1 MTTTN
6 VSAEPNANARP
17 ADLAEAIA
25 RATAL
30 AGRLYD
36 RGAPL
41 APEERTALLGDYAEA
56 EMHVCEFEGHADTLA
71 AAEAERLARS
81 RLGGR
86 RGWGR
91 VRARKE
97 YAAAVEALEHQRHE
111 EHEDNACCG
120 RRMFGALGG
129 EVEAVKSLARQGV
142 ARLRERRTDRFCEA
156 AEALKTASAKAE
168 SGEAADLRALADA
181 FEATADAADDL
192 AESLGVFAE
201 SEALAARLRD
211 QSAEGRRQAR
221 AERDAAARV
230 AA

>member
-1 MTTTN
+1 MTATN
-6 VSAEPNANARP
+6 VSADPNARP

-30 AGRLYD
+30 ASRLYD
-36 RGAPL
+36 RGDPL
-41 APEERTALLGDYAEA
+41 APEARTALLGDYAEA

-71 AAEAERLARS
+71 AVAAERLARS

-86 RGWGR
+86 QGWGR

-97 YAAAVEALEHQRHE
+97 YAAAVEALRHQEAE
-111 EHEDNACCG
+111 EYEDNACCG
-120 RRMFGALGG
+120 RRMFGVLGG
-129 EVEAVKSLARQGV
+129 EVGAVKSLARQGV
-142 ARLRERRTDRFCEA
+142 ARLRERRTDRYCEA
-156 AEALKTASAKAE
+156 AEALKAASAKAE
-168 SGEAADLRALADA
+168 PGEAADLRALAGA

-201 SEALAARLRD
+201 SEALAARLRE